1 MSKESRGH
9 ITLLLIVSTIILFGL
24 GVKIGAML

>member
-9 ITLLLIVSTIILFGL
+9 ITLVLIVSAIILFGL
-24 GVKIGAML
+24 GVKIGEML

>member
-9 ITLLLIVSTIILFGL
+9 ITLLLIVSAIILFGL

>member
-9 ITLLLIVSTIILFGL
+9 ITLLLIVSAMILFGL
-24 GVKIGAML
+24 GVEIGAML

>member
-9 ITLLLIVSTIILFGL
+9 ITLVLIVSAIILFGL

>member
-1 MSKESRGH
+1 MSKESQGH
-9 ITLLLIVSTIILFGL
+9 ITLVLIVSAIILFGL